1 MKRSQPDTTDC
12 SRKDIYERGSGF
24 WRFLEIVP
32 GSLAWLVIF
41 LSIIFSFIWPS
52 AVAVYILVYDLYWVC
67 RAFYMTALL
76 MKTSRKMKQ
85 AQRTDFRA
93 KLNGLPKDDPL
104 IADWRRLYHVVI
116 FATFREEIETLLPS
130 VESVVRADWP
140 NEKKIIMLAGEERD
154 QERLLQVYNELK
166 ARFGEKIYDLLVSV
180 HPDGI
185 AGEVKG
191 KGAGSAWAGRRLSEY
206 VEKRGLNEEEIIVH
220 IADADTRFEKDFFN
234 AVAYEFSINPNRH
247 RRTYQPIPL
256 FSNNIWHTHTVAR
269 LTAWGSSFWQMMQ
282 ASRPWRMT
290 NFSTHAY
297 SLKMLREMDY
307 WAVDVV
313 NEDSRQF
320 WRAYFAFDGD
330 HKVVPIYLPVH
341 MDAIIADNFST
352 TVRNQYLQKRRWA
365 YGIEHFPYIVTES
378 IKNKKIPFW
387 DKWSKVFILLD
398 DTVSWSTASY
408 YLAVVGFLPIIFSST
423 FRNTVLAYNFPL
435 VAKIL
440 LSLTWIGL
448 AISAYTSLSFLPP
461 KPEGFRRSKYLEFAA
476 EWVITPL
483 SAIFFGSI
491 PALES
496 QTRLMLGQY
505 LTFWVTPK
513 AAVAKK

>member
-1 MKRSQPDTTDC
+1 MKKRS
-12 SRKDIYERGSGF
+12 KF

-32 GSLAWLVIF
+32 GALAWLA
-41 LSIIFSFIWPS
+41 IIWPVVFSFIWPS
-52 AVAVYILVYDLYWVC
+52 AVAVYILVYDLFWVC
-67 RAFYMTALL
+67 RAFYMTSLL
-76 MKTSRKMKQ
+76 VRTSRKMKE
-85 AQRTDFRA
+85 ARRIDFKA
-93 KLNGLPKDDPL
+93 KLDNLPSDDPL
-104 IADWRRLYHVVI
+104 VADWRPLYQVVI

-130 VESVVRADWP
+130 VESVVKANWP
-140 NEKKIIMLAGEERD
+140 NQKKIIMLAGEQRD
-154 QERLLQVYNELK
+154 RERLRRVFGELK
-166 ARFGEKIYDLLVSV
+166 ARFDDKIFDFLVSE

-185 AGEVKG
+185 EGEVKG
-191 KGAGSAWAGRRLSEY
+191 KGAGSAWAGRKLSKY
-206 VEKRGLNEEEIIVH
+206 FEKQGLNEEEAIIY
-220 IADADTRFEKDFFN
+220 IADADTRFDEDFFN
-234 AVAYEFSINPNRH
+234 AVAFEFAVNPNRH

-256 FSNNIWHTHTVAR
+256 FSNNIWHTHTIAR

-341 MDAIIADNFST
+341 MDAVIADDFLT
-352 TVRNQYLQKRRWA
+352 TVKNQYLQKRRWA
-365 YGIEHFPYIVTES
+365 YGIEHFPYIVTKS

-387 DKWSKVFILLD
+387 DKWGKTLILLD

-408 YLAVVGFLPIIFSST
+408 YLTVVGLLPIIFSSA
-423 FRNTVLAYNFPL
+423 FRDTVLAYNFPL
-435 VAKIL
+435 IAKVL

-448 AISAYTSLSFLPP
+448 AISAYTSLSYLPP
-461 KPEGFRRSKYLEFAA
+461 KPKGFPRTKYLEFAA
-476 EWVITPL
+476 EWIITPI
-483 SAIFFGSI
+483 SAILFGSI
-491 PALES
+491 PALVS
-496 QTRLMLGQY
+496 QSRLMLGKY

-513 AAVAKK
+513 TTAARK